1 MLIEIDITGF
11 MSQRGREIAGLTV
24 DLNDLGINQN
34 VNIEMPT
41 GFDQLGADGAHS
53 AVVRREGLIEL
64 CHVSADGGLGFHE
77 IDAVALVS
85 QVKAGLHSGNTA
97 AYDHYSPNK
106 GIVDW
111 PVCQVEG
118 VCLRAVGHGTPL
130 PWLGAV

>member
-1 MLIEIDITGF
+1 

-24 DLNDLGINQN
+24 DLNDLSINQYID
-34 VNIEMPT
+34 IEVPP
-41 GFDQLGADGAHS
+41 GFDQFGADRAHS

-64 CHVSADGGLGFHE
+64 GHVSANGGFGFHE
-77 IDAVALVS
+77 VDAVALVS

-97 AYDHYSPNK
+97 THDHYSPNR
-106 GIVDW
+106 GMVDW

-130 PWLGAV
+130 PWLGAVCE